1 MLPQHLPSKS
11 SFLSLRHLPFKHPRL
26 NLSDAKAWL
35 SSLPAPP
42 VISPFWALP
51 TTPGAGNRPWGH
63 TPSSCP
69 HSRAPEL
76 DWIPLGGQM
85 RGLPALPTIFLTQG
99 LREPWT
105 QLRTGCLLPTHLLH
119 TARCPPNPTL
129 APTPGDYAL
138 HSSPQAARRCPPP
151 SASALG
157 PVVSEGRTHLH
168 HGDAE
173 AAHGAQRP
181 SILQLLRGL
190 CVQLDLLLL
199 LRGRDAQEV
208 LGQLS
213 DVHLRECGVSAGPPA
228 RARLPVCTTWGRRSS
243 LQAPEGLCSREQGAQ
258 HTALRGGPARPCLKA
273 GLTPSP
279 DLQAALR
286 PQTRLSTC
294 RRSQPQTRTT
304 ASMASPP
311 RAVHG

>member
-1 MLPQHLPSKS
+1 
-11 SFLSLRHLPFKHPRL
+11 
-26 NLSDAKAWL
+26 
-35 SSLPAPP
+35 
-42 VISPFWALP
+42 
-51 TTPGAGNRPWGH
+51 
-63 TPSSCP
+63 
-69 HSRAPEL
+69 
-76 DWIPLGGQM
+76 M

-99 LREPWT
+99 PREPWT

-119 TARCPPNPTL
+119 AAHCPPNPTL
-129 APTPGDYAL
+129 APTPGGYAL
-138 HSSPQAARRCPPP
+138 HSSPQAARHCPPP

-228 RARLPVCTTWGRRSS
+228 RARLPACTTRGRRSS
-243 LQAPEGLCSREQGAQ
+243 LQAGCPAHGAPWRPSTSLPEGRSHALAGSASRSQASDTLVHVSAVPAADQDHGKHGLSTKSCSRVKPEAGMSGHSKQPLCG
-258 HTALRGGPARPCLKA
+258 CLKSIA
-273 GLTPSP
+273 HTQKHP
-279 DLQAALR
+279 R
-286 PQTRLSTC
+286 PQ
-294 RRSQPQTRTT
+294 SQKTDQQK
-304 ASMASPP
+304 P
-311 RAVHG
+311 RDLALKRGRDGKAVTPGHTPACGEHAV